1 MAIEDDLNN
10 LREFVNNV
18 TTIDIEMVKKGFKTL
33 FSTEIRSINNRRR
46 FMDQIT
52 GMIIDDVEIEDY
64 FNCLFSIDI
73 DKDFERLLYLLDT
86 KKTFYTKI
94 KK

>member
-1 MAIEDDLNN
+1 MQKKIVKEMKVLPKI
-10 LREFVNNV
+10 NV
-18 TTIDIEMVKKGFKTL
+18 EK
-33 FSTEIRSINNRRR
+33 EIRSINNRRR